1 MSLPECKTNTNTPA
15 ELEIRYAHEGDY
27 IISFTKDISVDGM
40 FIFTEDPF
48 HVGDTLKI
56 IFSMNDLKETPVHA
70 EVVWVNRR
78 HSKKDRGI
86 GVRFLNLSS
95 SLKEAILK
103 SVNRVA
109 ILTNFP

>member
-1 MSLPECKTNTNTPA
+1 MSLPECKTNMNAPA
-15 ELEIRYAHEGDY
+15 ELEIRYVHEGDY
-27 IISFTKDISVDGM
+27 IISFSKDISVGGM
-40 FIFTEDPF
+40 FIFTENPF
-48 HVGDTLKI
+48 HEGDTLKM
-56 IFSMNDLKETPVHA
+56 IFSIGDLKEAPANA
-70 EVVWVNRR
+70 EVVWVNHC

-95 SLKEAILK
+95 SIKEAILK